1 MAKGRGYNDIEITDE
16 ENRSLDPLGDIRNPE
31 ETTESLQEPPE
42 EETPSGVNEPEV
54 KGESVGSEEPE
65 AEFFD
70 PKNYVI
76 EVDGVQHS
84 FEDVMEWR
92 SDSQNKEKW
101 NKSNTEK
108 AQSLAKWNK
117 FIKKVADDS
126 DFNEHIKDY
135 FWDKDGELEKLGL
148 DKNLTSIGEMVE
160 RQERQTENTRTVQ
173 QALDPA
179 INRRIHNLE
188 RAENQR
194 AVETEVD
201 NLEDELEGLQKSY
214 PEYLKG
220 ETEVM
225 DFLSYCEDTR
235 SQDLTDSFKVWS
247 FDQVKGEQTHRN
259 KLNENKQRNEGS
271 VIDRSEQ
278 GAKEV
283 RVNKKYKGW
292 NEMPNDDPELLRY
305 LED

>member
-1 MAKGRGYNDIEITDE
+1 MAKGKGYNDVDFTE
-16 ENRSLDPLGDIRNPE
+16 EELQSLDPLGDVRNPI
-31 ETTESLQEPPE
+31 ETTESQQEPPE

-76 EVDGVQHS
+76 EVDGKQHS

-92 SDSQNKEKW
+92 NDSQNKEKW

-108 AQSLAKWNK
+108 AQGLAKWNK
-117 FIKKVADDS
+117 FIKKVAEDS

-148 DKNLTSIGEMVE
+148 DKGLSVIDDIVE
-160 RQERQTENTRTVQ
+160 KQEQEVEETQTVQ
-173 QALDPA
+173 QALDPELS
-179 INRRIHNLE
+179 RRIQSLEQAEAE
-188 RAENQR
+188 RAL
-194 AVETEVD
+194 ETDVN
-201 NLEDELEGLQKSY
+201 NLEDELEDLQKSY

-225 DFLSYCEDTR
+225 DFLSYCEDTQ
-235 SQDLTDSFKVWS
+235 SQDLTDSFKIWS

-271 VIDRSEQ
+271 VIDKSEQ

-292 NEMPNDDPELLRY
+292 NDIANDDPELLRY

>member
-1 MAKGRGYNDIEITDE
+1 MAKGKGYNDVELTE
-16 ENRSLDPLGDIRNPE
+16 EELQSLDPLGDVRNPI
-31 ETTESLQEPPE
+31 ETTESQQEPPE

-76 EVDGVQHS
+76 EVDGKQHS

-108 AQSLAKWNK
+108 AQGLAKWNK
-117 FIKKVADDS
+117 FIKKVAEDS

-148 DKNLTSIGEMVE
+148 DKGLSVIDDIVE
-160 RQERQTENTRTVQ
+160 KQEQEVEETQTVQ
-173 QALDPA
+173 QALDPELS
-179 INRRIHNLE
+179 RRIQSLE
-188 RAENQR
+188 QAEAER
-194 AVETEVD
+194 TLETDVN
-201 NLEDELEGLQKSY
+201 NLEDELEDLQKSY

-225 DFLSYCEDTR
+225 DFLSYCEDTQ
-235 SQDLTDSFKVWS
+235 SQDLTDSFKIWS

-271 VIDRSEQ
+271 VIDKSEQ

-283 RVNKKYKGW
+283 RVNKQYKGW
-292 NEMPNDDPELLRY
+292 NDMANDDPELLRY

>member
-1 MAKGRGYNDIEITDE
+1 MAKGKGYNDVELTE
-16 ENRSLDPLGDIRNPE
+16 EELQSLDPLGDVRNPI
-31 ETTESLQEPPE
+31 ETTESQQEPPE

-76 EVDGVQHS
+76 EVDGKQHS

-92 SDSQNKEKW
+92 NDSQNKEKW

-108 AQSLAKWNK
+108 AQGLAKWNK
-117 FIKKVADDS
+117 FIKKVAEDS

-148 DKNLTSIGEMVE
+148 DKGLSVIDDIVE
-160 RQERQTENTRTVQ
+160 KQEQEVEETQTVQ
-173 QALDPA
+173 QALDPELS
-179 INRRIHNLE
+179 RRIQSLEQAEAE
-188 RAENQR
+188 RAL
-194 AVETEVD
+194 ETDVN
-201 NLEDELEGLQKSY
+201 NLEDELEDLQKSY

-225 DFLSYCEDTR
+225 DFLSYCEDTQ
-235 SQDLTDSFKVWS
+235 SQDLTDSFKIWS

-271 VIDRSEQ
+271 VIDKSEQ

-283 RVNKKYKGW
+283 RVNKQYKGW
-292 NEMPNDDPELLRY
+292 NDMANDDPELLRY

>member
-1 MAKGRGYNDIEITDE
+1 MAKGKGYNDVDFTE
-16 ENRSLDPLGDIRNPE
+16 EELQSLDPLGDVRNPI
-31 ETTESLQEPPE
+31 ETTESQQEPPE

-65 AEFFD
+65 VEFFD

-76 EVDGVQHS
+76 EVDGKQHS

-108 AQSLAKWNK
+108 AQDLAKWNK
-117 FIKKVADDS
+117 FIKKVSDDS

-148 DKNLTSIGEMVE
+148 DKGLSAIDDMVE
-160 RQERQTENTRTVQ
+160 RQEQEVEETQTVQ
-173 QALDPA
+173 QALDPELS
-179 INRRIHNLE
+179 RRIQSLEQAEAERTLETDVNNLE
-188 RAENQR
+188 GE
-194 AVETEVD
+194 
-201 NLEDELEGLQKSY
+201 LEDLQKSY

-225 DFLSYCEDTR
+225 DFLSYCEDTQ
-235 SQDLTDSFKVWS
+235 SQDLTDSFKIWS

-271 VIDRSEQ
+271 VIDKSEQ

-283 RVNKKYKGW
+283 RVNKQYKGW
-292 NEMPNDDPELLRY
+292 KDMANDDPELLRY

>member
-1 MAKGRGYNDIEITDE
+1 MAKGKGYNDVELTE
-16 ENRSLDPLGDIRNPE
+16 EELQSLDPLGDVRNPI
-31 ETTESLQEPPE
+31 ETTESQQEPPE

-76 EVDGVQHS
+76 EVDGKQHS

-108 AQSLAKWNK
+108 AQGLAKWNK
-117 FIKKVADDS
+117 FIKKVAEDS

-148 DKNLTSIGEMVE
+148 DKGLSVIDDIVE
-160 RQERQTENTRTVQ
+160 KQEQEVEETQTVQ
-173 QALDPA
+173 QALDPELS
-179 INRRIHNLE
+179 RRIQSLE
-188 RAENQR
+188 QAEAER
-194 AVETEVD
+194 TLETDVN
-201 NLEDELEGLQKSY
+201 NLEDELEDLQKSY

-225 DFLSYCEDTR
+225 DFLSYCEDTQ
-235 SQDLTDSFKVWS
+235 SQDLTDSFKIWS
-247 FDQVKGEQTHRN
+247 FDQMKGEQTHRN

-271 VIDRSEQ
+271 VIDKSEQ

-283 RVNKKYKGW
+283 RVNKQYKGW
-292 NEMPNDDPELLRY
+292 KDMANDDPELLRY